1 MKKLT
6 QLVLALV
13 AITAITACGD
23 TNYKK
28 TKSGLMYKY
37 VTKASTA
44 AAKEGSILKIHYTQK
59 LNDSLLV
66 SSYGNMPA
74 YAPVTKGQPDAY
86 DVSELFTDLHK
97 GDSLIVVQL
106 VDTLM
111 KKYPPGSMPPFMKS
125 GDRLV
130 WTIKVTDVFADEAAA
145 NTDRQGEMAKA
156 QAAEFE
162 KQKGTLAK
170 ESKELEAWLASKKI
184 TAQKTG
190 TGTYVVVQDPGTGAQ
205 ADSGKVVTVH
215 YVGKKISDEKIFEN
229 SHDAGRQPYTFQLG
243 TRNAIAGWDEGLKL
257 FKKGGKGVLYIPG
270 TLAYG
275 QNPPQGSPFKPG
287 EALLFEIEMVDVK
300 DSPAAQQ
307 PQATVDTTQKK

>member
-1 MKKLT
+1 MKKIT
-6 QLVLALV
+6 QLVLALA
-13 AITAITACGD
+13 AITTMAACGGV
-23 TNYKK
+23 NYKK

-37 VTKASTA
+37 VTKGSGAP
-44 AAKEGSILKIHYTQK
+44 AKEGAFLKIHYTQK
-59 LNDSLLV
+59 INDSLLV
-66 SSYGNMPA
+66 SSYSSMPV

-86 DVSELFTDLHK
+86 DVSELFTDMRK
-97 GDSLIVVQL
+97 GDSLVVVQL
-106 VDTLM
+106 IDTLL
-111 KKYPPGSMPPFMKS
+111 KKYPPNSMPPFMKS

-130 WTIKVTDVFADEAAA
+130 WTLKITDVFADEAAV
-145 NTDRQGEMAKA
+145 NKDRQAEMAKA

-162 KQKGTLAK
+162 KQKVTLAK
-170 ESKELEAWLASKKI
+170 ETKELEAWLAGKKI
-184 TAQKTG
+184 NAQKTG
-190 TGTYVVVQDPGTGAQ
+190 MGTYVVVQDPGTGDQ

-215 YVGKKISDEKIFEN
+215 YIGKKVSDEKIFEN

-287 EALLFEIEMVDVK
+287 EALLFEVEMVDVK
-300 DSPAAQQ
+300 PDPNTQKPAA
-307 PQATVDTTQKK
+307 ADTSAKK